1 MLEMITYDF
10 LWLLYMLILGINGI
24 NLHVDNACLIKLDQL
39 KVLIALKPCHLF
51 LASALH
57 VIYSCFP
64 ATC

>member
-24 NLHVDNACLIKLDQL
+24 NLPLVNACLIKLDPL
-39 KVLIALKPCHLF
+39 KVLVAVKPCQLF
-51 LASALH
+51 LVSALH
-57 VIYSCFP
+57 VIYRSFL